1 MKKRVILVY
10 DCPFGKCDKL
20 WVYHGLL
27 EHGYEVK
34 VVDWSFP
41 ISHLEQ
47 RGKVG
52 NLLAL
57 GITIL
62 QSMWASVISK
72 PDDVLFCWAQKAG
85 IYCNLFS
92 GKRRKII
99 SYNWLTPKPKK
110 STRKLYVS
118 ALENPNVKI
127 VINAIENKENNL
139 SAYGAKDIDNF
150 YYIPDVYE
158 ENAAFQSPQYIKQGF
173 GTDVLQLVEQYN
185 GRYCFMGGRANRD
198 WQLFLQA
205 AQKCPDILFVGVA
218 ASYDWDKSVLLPDNV
233 IMKFDTT
240 ADEYYRL
247 MSNAY
252 LAIYPL
258 KQERVSGL
266 INILKGALEGIPVL
280 ITELPVTAMY
290 YDGQDKDMLFPM
302 GDCDAMCN
310 RIRQVYAWSEE
321 QYISK
326 VTHMQEFIRQHF
338 SPEMASNKIDEMI
351 QSLIS
356 NL

>member
-10 DCPFGKCDKL
+10 DCPLDKCDKL

-34 VVDWSFP
+34 VVDWPFA
-41 ISHLEQ
+41 IGHLDQ
-47 RGKVG
+47 RGKIGV
-52 NLLAL
+52 LLAL
-57 GITIL
+57 LVIMV
-62 QSMWASVISK
+62 QSFWVALTSR
-72 PDDVLFCWAQKAG
+72 PDDIIFCWLQKSG
-85 IYCNLFS
+85 IYCNKFAG
-92 GKRRKII
+92 GKRKII
-99 SYNWLTPKPKK
+99 SYNWLTPRPKK
-110 STRKLYVS
+110 STRKLYAS
-118 ALENPNVKI
+118 ALENSNVRI
-127 VINAIENKENNL
+127 VINAIENREKNL
-139 SAYGAKDIDNF
+139 TAYGARDVNNIT
-150 YYIPDVYE
+150 YIPDVYE
-158 ENAAFQSPQYIKQGF
+158 ENAVFQEPRYEKSDFAGDI
-173 GTDVLQLVEQYN
+173 EQIVKSFD
-185 GRYCFMGGRANRD
+185 GKYCFMGGRANRD

-218 ASYDWDKSVLLPDNV
+218 AASDWDKSVVLPDNV
-233 IMKFDTT
+233 MMRFDTT

-252 LAIYPL
+252 LAVYPL

-290 YDGQDKDMLFPM
+290 YDEQDKDMLFPM

-310 RIRQVYAWSEE
+310 RIRQVYAWKEE

-338 SPEMASNKIDEMI
+338 SPEMASCKIDEMI
-351 QSLIS
+351 QSLVK
-356 NL
+356 